1 MNLRPYLLVLIAA
14 GCGDDSTA
22 AADAGVDLLHAEAPM
37 PDARLPD
44 GAADGTC
51 TVLSLSALAEADTIL
66 SSTSP
71 DFVFGTLPLANV
83 GSSIGSVGLFR
94 FDVTALPTSAAIT
107 SARVE
112 LTFAA
117 QSSGCASSCGS
128 CQSVE
133 HAGNFALFYLRSDWV
148 ESQASWNRPA
158 TGLAWGAAGAS
169 QSAVDRSALPIA
181 TITHQP
187 GASESI
193 AITEGALADLNG
205 VWRRSN
211 RVSFELVAS
220 NFGVFVIAT
229 RESAGEACV
238 PGGYM
243 PARLLVE
250 YCP

>member
-1 MNLRPYLLVLIAA
+1 GAGVGLALAA
-14 GCGDDSTA
+14 GSA
-22 AADAGVDLLHAEAPM
+22 AGGGGGGSCRSGE
-37 PDARLPD
+37 R
-44 GAADGTC
+44 AA
-51 TVLSLSALAEADTIL
+51 
-66 SSTSP
+66 TSP
-71 DFVFGTLPLANV
+71 LFSGRGEGGESGASGT
-83 GSSIGSVGLFR
+83 
-94 FDVTALPTSAAIT
+94 
-107 SARVE
+107 
-112 LTFAA
+112 
-117 QSSGCASSCGS
+117 
-128 CQSVE
+128 
-133 HAGNFALFYLRSDWV
+133 
-148 ESQASWNRPA
+148 RPA

-187 GASESI
+187 SVSESI